1 MDVSTGAAQ
10 LPSGLS
16 ARDSQRARVY
26 AGEEAWSL
34 RLDAARRG
42 APRAEVAGSSVLLPR
57 ELHFGTLE
65 AAQAYADR
73 QVQDAGLPPVR
84 LRTRRG
90 QGRAHWE
97 APGVIALPVPVH
109 GTPWAMRESVLL
121 HELGHH
127 LAFHLDGCADH
138 GPRFTA
144 RMLALVTASLGEE
157 AALALRVAWAEAG
170 VTA

>member
-1 MDVSTGAAQ
+1 VTAQ
-10 LPSGLS
+10 T

-42 APRAEVAGSSVLLPR
+42 AVRAEVAGSSVVLPH
-57 ELHFGTLE
+57 EVQFGTLA
-65 AAQAYADR
+65 AAQAHADR
-73 QVQDAGLPPVR
+73 VLTAWEVPAVR

-90 QGRAHWE
+90 QGKAHWE
-97 APGVIALPVPVH
+97 APGVIALPVPER
-109 GTPWAMRESVLL
+109 GTPWALRESVLL

-127 LAFHLDGCADH
+127 LAFHLDGVTDH

-144 RMLALVTASLGEE
+144 RMLELVTQALGHE
-157 AALALRVAWAEAG
+157 AALALRVDWAAAG
-170 VTA
+170 VRA